1 MFRPF
6 RFVLFL
12 LAAGRA
18 SAKMTPCF
26 DSENGFLDRM
36 ADSKR
41 SEERMP
47 KAPQRV
53 NAVNQLKGFTG
64 IP

>member
-6 RFVLFL
+6 RVALFL
-12 LAAGRA
+12 LAAGETG
-18 SAKMTPCF
+18 AKMPPFF
-26 DSENGFLDRM
+26 DPENGFLDRM

-41 SEERMP
+41 SEERLP
-47 KAPQRV
+47 KAAQRESV
-53 NAVNQLKGFTG
+53 VNQLKGFTG